1 MDNNKNDIDNIEL
14 RSEKVRHIIGQVPPA
29 LVRIGTMVITLVVI
43 ALVIASYTIRYPIT
57 IEAQGKVM
65 RNDSVELLVPYK
77 YLYLF
82 DEPRMARITLEGQ
95 AEDAA
100 PIVCPITSHNENLL
114 IVDGNHYFTAKT
126 YIRSN
131 GSNSQPGLN
140 VSARIVVSDQT
151 LWQQV
156 FKE

>member
-1 MDNNKNDIDNIEL
+1 MDNKNETDNIEL

-29 LVRIGTMVITLVVI
+29 LVRTGTMVITLVVI
-43 ALVIASYTIRYPIT
+43 ALAIASYTIRYPIT

-95 AEDAA
+95 DNDVAS
-100 PIVCPITSHNENLL
+100 IVCSVTSHNDKLL
-114 IVDGNHYFTAKT
+114 VIAGNHYFAAKT

-131 GSNSQPGLN
+131 GSNAQPGLK
-140 VSARIVVSDQT
+140 VSARIVVSDKT
-151 LWQQV
+151 VWQQV
-156 FKE
+156 F